1 MSIKTACFTG
11 HRHLLQ
17 HKMDEL
23 SQLIDQAVV
32 EAYKHGYRQFL
43 CGGALGFD
51 TLAASRILIF
61 RNKYPDM
68 RLVLVIPCEN
78 QDLHWNKEDQI
89 LYRKIRG
96 QADDV
101 IVLSPEYYQGCMQ
114 TRNRYMIDHSSLCIC
129 YLFSLRGGTAY
140 TVRYAVFRNIE
151 IVNLAMEHSQTEMT
165 LRENQWN
172 SMFISHS
179 ANKNADIAHL
189 FLLQDRILKKKNTS
203 SSF

>member
-61 RNKYPDM
+61 RGFTLEQGGPD
-68 RLVLVIPCEN
+68 IISEN
-78 QDLHWNKEDQI
+78 Q
-89 LYRKIRG
+89 G
-96 QADDV
+96 A
-101 IVLSPEYYQGCMQ
+101 G
-114 TRNRYMIDHSSLCIC
+114 
-129 YLFSLRGGTAY
+129 
-140 TVRYAVFRNIE
+140 
-151 IVNLAMEHSQTEMT
+151 
-165 LRENQWN
+165 
-172 SMFISHS
+172 
-179 ANKNADIAHL
+179 
-189 FLLQDRILKKKNTS
+189 
-203 SSF
+203 